1 MDMGTALELFQGAW
15 PSVQPALSTAFG
27 ALVANLFLRSNTSK
41 AEIERLKQVKF
52 SEIADRLL
60 EDGHITHLEY
70 YKCRNFNKIAQKAD
84 EVYRKKNIPQGSN
97 SSDAKFSL
105 DWFVRFFEDAG
116 NISDEQMQELWA
128 KVLAGEIY
136 HPGTFS
142 LRTLD
147 VLRNLSREEAE
158 VLQTLGAYAFTVS
171 GDTFICI
178 NKDLESQYDYRHKLL
193 TMYDCGFIENNIA
206 SHYDIP
212 VENDQAVLKAGPYI
226 AIAHCQASGKL
237 SIDMQRF
244 TKIGKEFL
252 RFTTPNNEYMLSFL
266 NLIKQSNPDLSL
278 SAHRIVQESENTFM
292 YENECGSCF
301 EHFYRNTGRFVFGK
315 P

>member
-1 MDMGTALELFQGAW
+1 MDIRTALESFQGAW
-15 PSVQPALSTAFG
+15 PSIQPALSTVFG
-27 ALVANLFLRSNTSK
+27 ALVANLFLKSNTSK
-41 AEIERLKQVKF
+41 EEIERLKQAKF

-84 EVYRKKNIPQGSN
+84 DVYRKQNAPRESH
-97 SSDAKFSL
+97 SSDTTFTL

-128 KVLAGEIY
+128 KVLAGEIV

-142 LRTLD
+142 LRALD

-158 VLQTLGAYAFTVS
+158 ILQTLGAYAFTIA
-171 GDTFICI
+171 DTPYICI
-178 NKDLESQYDYRHKLL
+178 NEDLKSQYNYSHKLFA
-193 TMYDCGFIENNIA
+193 MYDCGFIENNIA
-206 SHYDIP
+206 SHYDVP
-212 VENDQAVLKAGPYI
+212 VENGTSVLRAGSYI
-226 AIAHCQASGKL
+226 AITHCQTPGKL

-252 RFTTPNNEYMLSFL
+252 RFATPDNEYILSFF
-266 NLIKQSNPDLSL
+266 NLLKQSNPTLSL
-278 SAHRIVQESENTFM
+278 SAHRIVQESGDTFT
-292 YENECGSCF
+292 YEVDSII
-301 EHFYRNTGRFVFGK
+301 
-315 P
+315 